1 MGKASRNTSGS
12 PTKKAS
18 AVSSSVRVYECTDVR
33 RHLLDGLKYRARYE
47 HGGKIPEG
55 MEDRLQE
62 KVNSLAL
69 SRMIITGWDESSQAL
84 PKKLAPLALF
94 IFKSVK
100 REFNGSV
107 DNCMQEEPGSSSQSM
122 GELLVPL
129 FAGLRVDFASPF
141 AAANSDSTLTI

>member
-1 MGKASRNTSGS
+1 
-12 PTKKAS
+12 
-18 AVSSSVRVYECTDVR
+18 
-33 RHLLDGLKYRARYE
+33 
-47 HGGKIPEG
+47 
-55 MEDRLQE
+55 
-62 KVNSLAL
+62 
-69 SRMIITGWDESSQAL
+69 MIITGWGESSQAL